1 VLQRKISIGT
11 DILARRL
18 QERGKAVFSGAMSRK
33 AYALH
38 CAVRVSIFVAVTIA
52 FPFVLRLIVKNSGCK
67 IDTCGAL
74 SLFVSFFAKPSIYV
88 LFVLSLVG
96 VTVRRLRD
104 AGIPVGL
111 AAVVPVLLLADLGFA
126 MAFGAPWSVGFVV
139 GILGPILPKF
149 MLTAF
154 ACLIFLCLIPGI
166 DEGDEHR
173 RWGPAGLAALC
184 LLLVM
189 TAYAILALLPAFAP
203 FAGGWKVLQLYIAMG
218 PVLYPLARF
227 FPYAAVGLVV
237 LLAAV
242 AWQQRAGAGLQSV

>member
-1 VLQRKISIGT
+1 M
-11 DILARRL
+11 
-18 QERGKAVFSGAMSRK
+18 FSGTTSRR

-38 CAVRVSIFVAVTIA
+38 CAVRVAIFVAVTIA
-52 FPFVLRLIVKNSGCK
+52 FPFVLRLVVKNSGCK
-67 IDTCGAL
+67 IDTCGAV
-74 SLFVSFFAKPSIYV
+74 SLFVSFFAKPAIYF
-88 LFVLSLVG
+88 LFVLSLIG
-96 VTVRRLRD
+96 VTIRRLRD

-111 AAVVPVLLLADLGFA
+111 VAVIPVLLLADLGFA
-126 MAFGAPWSVGFVV
+126 MAFGAPWSVGFAI

-154 ACLIFLCLIPGI
+154 ACMVFLCLIPGTDD
-166 DEGDEHR
+166 DEGQR
-173 RWGPAGLAALC
+173 QWGATGLIALC

-203 FAGGWKVLQLYIAMG
+203 LAGGWNVLQLYIAMG

-227 FPYAAVGLVV
+227 FPYAAIGLLV

-242 AWQQRAGAGLQSV
+242 AWQQRAGGRLQSA